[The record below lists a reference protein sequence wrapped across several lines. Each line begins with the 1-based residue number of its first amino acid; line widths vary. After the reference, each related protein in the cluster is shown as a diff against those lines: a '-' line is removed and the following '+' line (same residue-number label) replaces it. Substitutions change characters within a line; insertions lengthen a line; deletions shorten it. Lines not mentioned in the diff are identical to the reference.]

1 MGGWR
6 GSKEMDRKEA
16 REDTKDFFVR
26 ERKKLFNRST
36 NLSAWEES
44 CDGYSWQN
52 ELNRTGLLSSG
63 RNYSPDVGTTTAG
76 P

>member
-1 MGGWR
+1 MGGGR

-63 RNYSPDVGTTTAG
+63 RELFS
-76 P
+76 